1 MTGIRISGTDA
12 FMKQIP
18 LILML
23 PVALGIGVWIGG
35 LRASHSADKADA
47 GASSG
52 REVKSVRGK
61 RVDPFGGPSFS
72 LKSMDEIRD
81 LFKNQRG
88 SVAAAR
94 LTISVESLSAAEIP
108 EIMEMVQQDYRDN
121 PNDYEGRYQLMGT
134 LFERWALVD
143 PAAAIAFVKS
153 CKNRSFQQQAASSCF
168 NGLAQADP
176 DRAIAELESLPKG
189 EMRKM
194 VGLQVVSV
202 LADRDPKAACD
213 LLEREPVPGG
223 FGSYY
228 TSEVF
233 AKWAKTDPV
242 AAAARMAAMP
252 PDRVDDHCAGRL
264 AASWAQKDPDA
275 ALKWAKTLKGD
286 SKTNAASSAYLAL
299 TRDDPAAAWERLK
312 AEPGHLRG
320 KLIGTVLNTV
330 ADEDPEKA
338 VAMLNGLQSKSE
350 RRIATGEFIQKLGWF
365 GNGDPKLAFDI
376 IDQMDDPASRR
387 ELLGNQMY
395 YLAWTAPDMLKER
408 IEKMS
413 DREKVD
419 TSNQVMRGLM
429 TSDPAA
435 AEKYFL
441 ALPEAQ
447 RGTDSLSE
455 MMRSY
460 SNLDPKKAFDFAVS
474 LQNPQEQTAAIGGLF
489 SNWSR
494 EDPEAAAAGW
504 KRLPAGQGRLEALD
518 QIARFWGESDPESA
532 KEWARNLSGNE
543 RVRALAA
550 VLPALARDNPSA
562 AANQLSALLAS
573 PPDGMGKN
581 LADSASQLASQW
593 AGDDPAAASKWAS
606 NLPEG
611 TSRDEG
617 LRAVSQAWSQYDAV
631 AAAEWLGTLEAGSS
645 RDAAIQPLVDQVRRT
660 DPNTAFSW
668 AASISDE
675 NDRLNQLRETLRSWR
690 NSDLK
695 AARAAFDAANLPAKD
710 RASLA
715 KVLE

>member
-1 MTGIRISGTDA
+1 
-12 FMKQIP
+12 MKQLA
-18 LILML
+18 LILMI
-23 PVALGIGVWIGG
+23 PAALGIGVWVGRLG
-35 LRASHSADKADA
+35 RNEADVETRTE
-47 GASSG
+47 SRNG
-52 REVKSVRGK
+52 RETKVVRPS
-61 RVDPFGGPSFS
+61 RSDPFGGPSFS
-72 LKSMDEIRD
+72 LKSMDEIRE
-81 LFKNQRG
+81 LFKKQRG
-88 SVAAAR
+88 SVATAR

-108 EIMEMVQQDYRDN
+108 EIMEMVQKDYRDN
-121 PNDYEGRYQLMGT
+121 PNDYEGRYALMGT

-176 DRAIAELESLPKG
+176 ARAIVELENLPKG
-189 EMRKM
+189 ELRKM
-194 VGLQVVSV
+194 ASMQVISV
-202 LADRDPKAACD
+202 LADRDPVAACD

-228 TSEVF
+228 AGEVF

-242 AAAARMAAMP
+242 AAAARMATLP
-252 PDRVDDHCAGRL
+252 PDRISERCAGQL
-264 AASWAQKDPDA
+264 AASWAQKDPEA

-286 SKTNAASSAYLAL
+286 WKTNAATSVYQAL

-330 ADEDPEKA
+330 ADEDPQKA
-338 VAMLNGLQSKSE
+338 VAMLGGLQSKSE
-350 RRIATGEFIQKLGWF
+350 RRIATGEFVEKLSWYGIGDQKLS
-365 GNGDPKLAFDI
+365 FDI
-376 IDQMDDPASRR
+376 IDQMDDSSSRR
-387 ELLGNQMY
+387 DLLGNQMY
-395 YLAWTAPDMLKER
+395 YLAWSSPDLLKER
-408 IEKMS
+408 IAKMS
-413 DREKVD
+413 DREKVE
-419 TSNQVMRGLM
+419 TSNQVMNGLM

-455 MMRSY
+455 MMQRY

-504 KRLPAGQGRLEALD
+504 KRLPAGQNRLEALD
-518 QIARFWGESDPESA
+518 QIASSWGSADPESA
-532 KEWARNLSGNE
+532 RDWAQNLSGTE

-550 VLPALARDNPSA
+550 VLPSMARDNPAA
-562 AANQLSALLAS
+562 AANQLSSLLAS

-581 LADSASQLASQW
+581 LADSAGQLAGQW
-593 AGDDPAAASKWAS
+593 AGDDPAAASKWAA
-606 NLPEG
+606 NLPAG
-611 TSRDEG
+611 QSRDEG
-617 LRAVSQAWSQYDAV
+617 LKAVSQSWSQYDAI
-631 AAAEWLGTLEAGSS
+631 ATAEWLGTLEAGSS
-645 RDAAIQPLVDQVRRT
+645 RDAAIQPLVEQVRNT

-668 AASISDE
+668 ASSISDE
-675 NDRLNQLRETLRSWR
+675 NERLNQLRETLKSWR
-690 NSDLK
+690 GSDLK
-695 AARAAFDAANLPAKD
+695 AARAAFDAADLPAKD

-715 KVLE
+715 KELE